1 VHIADRLRAFVHFIA
16 WSNFTSPAVY
26 GLWAS
31 QLALLLIL
39 VAVVWSVGDLLVAS
53 PRRTASEDDPTDAL
67 VTRVWVGL
75 AAATPTLFLLGAAR
89 LYRPAPITVL
99 ALVGVVAR
107 AARRRSLRAVADPI
121 VGVWRAL
128 RAEPWLWVLFVACS
142 LPALLPPYRW
152 DEGSYQ
158 LAQAEQWVRAGS
170 LTVDPFLRYP
180 LNAAN
185 WQLVQGAG
193 LMLGGPSLVHL
204 LTWLTGVLAALT
216 VLLFVR
222 RAGAPESLAV
232 IAAIAFFVTP
242 LVQQGLTVG
251 MTDVPLMAALAG
263 AVYFVMRVA
272 SDDSAGPR
280 EWAMAGLVAGLFVG
294 MKILGLLYIPLF
306 VALAPLRAW
315 RIWASAKSQIP
326 AAILIYC
333 GALFVAGAP
342 WYLRSELL
350 VGDPIPPVVAAWRGT
365 PSPDWSSWD
374 REAQADHLRA
384 GLSWSAGELARL
396 PVTTLQSTDGGPLR
410 AWPLLG
416 YALLFPFSLLL
427 ASWVWRRQV
436 GEAWVAAWYGVG
448 VWIATTYHLR
458 YAMFLPLAVACA
470 AMGIAAC
477 VDVLLRGERNARP
490 RAWVAGVLGVA
501 FLIGPTP
508 AAARYIK
515 NAWSRPVPTAP
526 ADHVTPGPADS
537 AATVALETI
546 RHAVPSPARLYL
558 VQLAQLKYYLEADG
572 YRAIGDDFHDGRWA
586 DFWRLLDA
594 GRADSLLLA
603 LPADYV
609 VLTRAAPPDRVARW
623 HATLDALARIPA
635 LTPISVDSGTAI
647 FQIRRAS
654 GPQER

>member
-1 VHIADRLRAFVHFIA
+1 VLTAYYTSTRTAFPDNRPFNANDVIAVTAFIGSIFGNGGGTSHENSDLLARFQQKFGAKHGHAMWNDAMEANDPDAPVTTHKVF
-16 WSNFTSPAVY
+16 NYGEFTGGKVRGSVVVDP
-26 GLWAS
+26 GS
-31 QLALLLIL
+31 IQLANNPATG
-39 VAVVWSVGDLLVAS
+39 AV
-53 PRRTASEDDPTDAL
+53 RTAE
-67 VTRVWVGL
+67 
-75 AAATPTLFLLGAAR
+75 
-89 LYRPAPITVL
+89 
-99 ALVGVVAR
+99 
-107 AARRRSLRAVADPI
+107 AARRH
-121 VGVWRAL
+121 
-128 RAEPWLWVLFVACS
+128 
-142 LPALLPPYRW
+142 
-152 DEGSYQ
+152 
-158 LAQAEQWVRAGS
+158 
-170 LTVDPFLRYP
+170 
-180 LNAAN
+180 AAN
-185 WQLVQGAG
+185 WQLVQGVG

-306 VALAPLRAW
+306 IALASLRAW
-315 RIWASAKSQIP
+315 RMWASAKSQVP

-374 REAQADHLRA
+374 REAQAGHLRA
-384 GLSWSAGELARL
+384 GLSWSPGELARL
-396 PVTTLQSTDGGPLR
+396 PVTTLQSTDAGPLR

-416 YALLFPFSLLL
+416 YALLFPCSLLL
-427 ASWVWRRQV
+427 AFWVWQRGV

-477 VDVLLRGERNARP
+477 VDVLMRGERNARP
-490 RAWVAGVLGVA
+490 RAWVAGVLGVV

-508 AAARYIK
+508 AAGRYIK
-515 NAWSRPVPTAP
+515 NVWSRSVPTAP
-526 ADHVTPGPADS
+526 ADRVTPGPADS